1 MTLRTI
7 LLALLFVAAPITGC
21 VQLPPNGGAQQE
33 AAEPP
38 PATMVWPAAPGL
50 PRVRYLHSI
59 ASERDISTRPGLFQ
73 RFARFLKGEKV
84 ESLARPHALTVD
96 EEDRLYVVDTLYR
109 RVHVFDR
116 TKGAHYIFPEIPP
129 DGFVNP
135 VGVATGTGGRVYVS
149 DSKTNVIHIFS
160 SHGRRY
166 EGSVGA
172 GQFERPTGLAF
183 DSANRRLLV
192 IDTVAG
198 TLTALHEGSL
208 APDGQRTA
216 NGEPLPGSAAVWSG
230 ADSDMM
236 HGPTHVAIGSDRI
249 FVADSLNFRIQ
260 MLDHRFNPVGAF
272 GNAGDQPGNF
282 ARPKG
287 VAVDSAGNIY
297 VVDALFGNVQIFDAR
312 GNLLMTFGKPGSSIG
327 EFWLASGIFIDK
339 QDRIYVADAWNQRVQ
354 VFQYLHHEEYQR

>member
-1 MTLRTI
+1 MMLRTI
-7 LLALLFVAAPITGC
+7 LLALLFVTAPMSGC
-21 VQLPPNGGAQQE
+21 VQLPANGQAQQE
-33 AAEPP
+33 AEAA
-38 PATMVWPAAPGL
+38 PATVVWPAAPGL
-50 PRVRYLHSI
+50 PRIRYLHSI
-59 ASERDISTRPGLFQ
+59 SSERDFVTRPGLLQ
-73 RFARFLKGEKV
+73 RFARFLKGEKT
-84 ESLARPHALTVD
+84 ESLARPQALTVD

-116 TKGAHYIFPEIPP
+116 AKGAHYIFPEIPP

-135 VGVATGTGGRVYVS
+135 VGVATGTNGRVYVS

-160 SHGRRY
+160 SYGRRY
-166 EGSVGA
+166 EGSFGA

-198 TLTALHEGSL
+198 TLTAFHEASL
-208 APDGQRTA
+208 APDGKRAA
-216 NGEPLPGSAAVWSG
+216 NSEPLTGPAAVWSG
-230 ADSDMM
+230 TGSDMM
-236 HGPTHVAIGSDRI
+236 HGPTHVAIGGADGI
-249 FVADSLNFRIQ
+249 FVTDALNFRIQ
-260 MLDHRFNPVGAF
+260 MLDGRLNPVGAF
-272 GNAGDQPGNF
+272 GNAGDQPGHF

-297 VVDALFGNVQIFDAR
+297 VADALFGNVQIFDTR
-312 GNLLMTFGKPGSSIG
+312 GNLLMTFGKPGAGIG